1 MDQDGEQK
9 SRKNNGIITYGE
21 QNNNQSND
29 NVKGGGRTWHGFI
42 TFLYS

>member
-21 QNNNQSND
+21 KQNNQSND
-29 NVKGGGRTWHGFI
+29 NVTDGGRT
-42 TFLYS
+42 